1 MKARDVMSSPV
12 YFVSPDETIAHARH
26 VMVKHR
32 ISRVLV
38 MKGGSLRG
46 IVTKKD
52 IALRIRDQE
61 PAWKRRPIDRI
72 PVETLASPDPII
84 VDPDTAIKKIARIFT
99 EKNISSV
106 PVVENGSVVGIVTKT
121 DVMKSAFTAKL
132 RKTVSEV
139 MEQAVVLS
147 RYHSLD
153 HVIDMIGGK
162 NDKLVIAN
170 NDGTIA
176 GVITET
182 NLAFFEPFSKRPGS
196 EKKAVTFLR
205 KEETAGIKLNR
216 YVFTASVIAEDVMS
230 HPAITIGPG
239 SSVTE
244 AVAKMREYHVNSLVV
259 VENDNPSGNIVGIIK
274 RDNIIKEVA
283 K

>member
-12 YFVSPDETIAHARH
+12 YFVSPDETVAHARH

-32 ISRVLV
+32 LSRVLV
-38 MKGGSLRG
+38 MKDGSLRG

-52 IALRIRDQE
+52 IALRVRGQE

-72 PVETLASPDPII
+72 PVETLASGNP
-84 VDPDTAIKKIARIFT
+84 VAEDPDTEIKKIARIFT
-99 EKNISSV
+99 EKNIGSV

-121 DVMKSAFTAKL
+121 DLMKSAFAKKL
-132 RKTVSEV
+132 KKPVSDV
-139 MEQAVVLS
+139 MEPAIVLS

-153 HVIDMIGGK
+153 HVLDTISEK
-162 NDKLVIAN
+162 NDKLVIVN

-196 EKKAVTFLR
+196 EKKAATFLR
-205 KEETAGIKLNR
+205 KEEAAGIKLNR
-216 YVFTASVIAEDVMS
+216 YVFTASVIAEDAMS
-230 HPAITIGPG
+230 HPAITIDPLANL
-239 SSVTE
+239 TE

-259 VENDNPSGNIVGIIK
+259 VENDNSSGNIVGIIK
-274 RDNIIKEVA
+274 RDNIIQEVA